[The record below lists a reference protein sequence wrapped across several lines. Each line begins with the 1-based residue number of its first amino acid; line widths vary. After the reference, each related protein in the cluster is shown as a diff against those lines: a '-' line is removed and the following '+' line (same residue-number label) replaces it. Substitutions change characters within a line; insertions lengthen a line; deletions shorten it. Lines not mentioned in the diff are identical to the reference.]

1 MSMLSRQTLQ
11 SCIQRCQATANDIK
25 SMATDAPAPAKQS
38 LDQAY
43 QSIDACIKQCQDAL
57 NKI

>member
-1 MSMLSRQTLQ
+1 MLSKQKLQ
-11 SCIQRCQATANDIK
+11 SCIQHCQTAAGDIR
-25 SMATDAPAPAKQS
+25 SMAADAQNPAKQS

-43 QSIDACIKQCQDAL
+43 TSIDNCIKQCQDAL

>member
-1 MSMLSRQTLQ
+1 MLSKEKLQ
-11 SCIQRCQATANDIK
+11 SCIQHCQTTAGDIRT
-25 SMATDAPAPAKQS
+25 MAADAQNPAKQS

-43 QSIDACIKQCQDAL
+43 SSIDACIKQCQDAL